1 VAHGLVRRRLVAVDG
16 IPGDRV
22 RLAPAGS
29 ERRQFLVQQLRLQ
42 QLRRRWGR
50 RLRRMRQL
58 VKDRVG
64 LGWRPELAAG
74 IFDALDRIDVLEVV
88 ADNYVEADRV
98 QRRGLSMMAQQV
110 ALHVHCIDL
119 GLAGADEV
127 ATPRLERLARLVNEI
142 TPEGWSDHL
151 AFVRAGEIEIGH
163 LAAPPRTE
171 ASIANT
177 ARNLDKAARIVGA
190 MPAME
195 NIATLI
201 DPPGS
206 TLSEPDWITRIIAAS
221 GCGLL
226 LDVQNVH
233 ANAVNFGFDPLRFL
247 DAIPIASISYLHIAG
262 GRMVTS
268 PDGKTY
274 LLDDHLHAV
283 SEPVYELLSEVA
295 ARARQPLTVVLER
308 DGEYPPMPEL
318 LAELDRA
325 RTALASGRARAR
337 SRPERVDAG

>member
-1 VAHGLVRRRLVAVDG
+1 MWQ
-16 IPGDRV
+16 
-22 RLAPAGS
+22 LA
-29 ERRQFLVQQLRLQ
+29 
-42 QLRRRWGR
+42 
-50 RLRRMRQL
+50 
-58 VKDRVG
+58 DRVG

-88 ADNYVEADRV
+88 ADNYLAASRVE
-98 QRRGLSMMAQQV
+98 RRGLGLMAQQV
-110 ALHVHCIDL
+110 ALHLHCIDL

-142 TPEGWSDHL
+142 APEGWSDHL
-151 AFVRAGEIEIGH
+151 AFVRSGEIEIGH

-171 ASIANT
+171 ASVAN
-177 ARNLDKAARIVGA
+177 AVRNLDKAARIVGA

-206 TLSEPDWITRIIAAS
+206 TMSEPDWISRIIAAS

-233 ANAVNFGFDPLRFL
+233 ANAINFDFDPLRFL
-247 DAIPIASISYLHIAG
+247 DAIPLSSIRYLHIAG
-262 GRMVTS
+262 GRSITS
-268 PDGKTY
+268 PEGKTY
-274 LLDDHLHAV
+274 LLDDHLHPV
-283 SEPVYELLSEVA
+283 SEPVYELLAEVA
-295 ARARQPLTVVLER
+295 ARAAQPLTVVLER
-308 DGEYPPMPEL
+308 DGAYPPMPEL

-325 RTALASGRARAR
+325 RAALARGRARA
-337 SRPERVDAG
+337 SAEPERADAG

>member
-1 VAHGLVRRRLVAVDG
+1 
-16 IPGDRV
+16 
-22 RLAPAGS
+22 
-29 ERRQFLVQQLRLQ
+29 
-42 QLRRRWGR
+42 
-50 RLRRMRQL
+50 MRQL
-58 VKDRVG
+58 ADRVG

-88 ADNYVEADRV
+88 ADNYFAASRAE
-98 QRRGLSMMAQQV
+98 RRGLSLMAQQV

-127 ATPRLERLARLVNEI
+127 ATPRLVRLARLVNEI
-142 TPEGWSDHL
+142 APEGWSDHL
-151 AFVRAGEIEIGH
+151 AFVRSGDIEIGH

-171 ASIANT
+171 ASIGNAV
-177 ARNLDKAARIVGA
+177 RNLEKAARIVGT

-201 DPPGS
+201 EPPGS
-206 TLSEPDWITRIIAAS
+206 TLGEAEWIARIVAAS

-247 DAIPIASISYLHIAG
+247 DAIPLASIRYLHIAG
-262 GRMVTS
+262 GRWITS

-274 LLDDHLHAV
+274 LLDDHLHPV
-283 SEPVYELLSEVA
+283 SEPVYELLAEVA
-295 ARARQPLTVVLER
+295 ARAPQPLTVVLER
-308 DGEYPPMPEL
+308 DGEYPAMSVL

-325 RTALASGRARAR
+325 RAALARGRARMRVA
-337 SRPERVDAG
+337 PESIDAG

>member
-1 VAHGLVRRRLVAVDG
+1 
-16 IPGDRV
+16 
-22 RLAPAGS
+22 
-29 ERRQFLVQQLRLQ
+29 
-42 QLRRRWGR
+42 
-50 RLRRMRQL
+50 MRQL
-58 VKDRVG
+58 AGDRVG

-88 ADNYVEADRV
+88 ADNYLAASRA
-98 QRRGLSMMAQQV
+98 QRRGLRLMAQQI
-110 ALHVHCIDL
+110 ALHVHSIDL
-119 GLAGADEV
+119 GLAGTDEV
-127 ATPRLERLARLVNEI
+127 ATARLDRLARLVDDI
-142 TPEGWSDHL
+142 APESWSDHL
-151 AFVRAGEIEIGH
+151 AFVRSGEIEIGH

-171 ASIANT
+171 ASVANT
-177 ARNLDKAARIVGA
+177 ARNLDKAARIVGS

-206 TLSEPDWITRIIAAS
+206 TLSEPDWIARIVAAS

-233 ANAVNFGFDPLRFL
+233 ANAVNFSFDPLHFL

-283 SEPVYELLSEVA
+283 SEPVYELLAEVA
-295 ARARQPLTVVLER
+295 ARAEQPLTVVLER
-308 DGEYPPMPEL
+308 DGEYPPMPAL

-325 RTALASGRARAR
+325 RTALASGRARAHLQ
-337 SRPERVDAG
+337 PERADAG